1 MELELILIISCIV
14 LAAFAAYQTI
24 RVSRLKK
31 EVGNQE
37 FLVDA
42 KDDIIRNLNSD
53 KKMLNSINDAS
64 AARKKELEDQV
75 SMLVSQINQTGVK
88 RNSKGRLEKLN

>member
-14 LAAFAAYQTI
+14 LAAFAVYQTI
-24 RVSRLKK
+24 RASRLKK

-42 KDDIIRNLNSD
+42 KDDIIRSLNSD
-53 KKMLNSINDAS
+53 KKMLKIINDAS

-88 RNSKGRLEKLN
+88 RNGKGRFEKVN